1 MLNPQGCAMTE
12 KSLAPVVLFVYNRAE
27 HTLKT
32 IAALKANDLALQ
44 TDLFVYADGAR
55 SPAHQPSVDAVRE
68 CIADIKGFKSV
79 TVNVSQSNRGLTDS
93 IVGGVTT
100 VVQQYGQVIVV
111 EDDIVVSPTFLDYM
125 NDALTYYK
133 NNDRVWHIAGWG
145 YPTQFNTEKDVFFY
159 RLMQCW
165 GWATWSDKWAHLEMD
180 SQALHERFDNKR
192 RKRFNIDGYDRIW
205 NQIKH
210 NRNNKINTWDV
221 FWYATIFE
229 RDGLCLC
236 PTKSFVRNIGHG
248 DGVHCKDTS
257 FVDNDELNTKSYLT
271 FEDHMLED
279 ADILQQIKT
288 YLWSQKKG
296 LFAKVKTYL
305 RTR

>member
-1 MLNPQGCAMTE
+1 MTE
-12 KSLAPVVLFVYNRAE
+12 KNLAPVVLFVYNRPE

-32 IAALKANDLALQ
+32 IAALKANGLALQ

-55 SPAHQPSVDAVRE
+55 SPAQQPSVDAVRE

-145 YPTQFNTEKDVFFY
+145 YPTQFNTEKDVFF
-159 RLMQCW
+159 L
-165 GWATWSDKWAHLEMD
+165 S
-180 SQALHERFDNKR
+180 
-192 RKRFNIDGYDRIW
+192 
-205 NQIKH
+205 
-210 NRNNKINTWDV
+210 
-221 FWYATIFE
+221 
-229 RDGLCLC
+229 
-236 PTKSFVRNIGHG
+236 
-248 DGVHCKDTS
+248 
-257 FVDNDELNTKSYLT
+257 
-271 FEDHMLED
+271 
-279 ADILQQIKT
+279 
-288 YLWSQKKG
+288 
-296 LFAKVKTYL
+296 
-305 RTR
+305 